1 MFSVNL
7 REDIKDTFWRECGN
21 IEFRYISSV
30 VLEDFLRYMI
40 TRHFRSY
47 GYKDEGKMYHFALAR
62 STRREK
68 KDLRFDCDE
77 CSFFRLYHIKC
88 EESKSRFW
96 NIVLWGEKKRYYT
109 FNPFF
114 CCAVDISKMSLWSA
128 FTKNRRRIYYTI
140 GRYSSLMTNMQIVGS
155 IVCSLSPVSEKKC
168 LHSPSH
174 LCASKRGHVCFF
186 MLNMMRIGR
195 KTNFI
200 TNRILKMVCTNAH
213 FRAEWRKRDP
223 FF

>member
-7 REDIKDTFWRECGN
+7 REDIKDAFWRECGN

-96 NIVLWGEKKRYYT
+96 NIVLRGEKKGITLSILFLLCCGYIKNVIMICVYQESSPHLLHNWSVLVAHDKHADRWLDCVFT
-109 FNPFF
+109 FTRLWK
-114 CCAVDISKMSLWSA
+114 KMSA
-128 FTKNRRRIYYTI
+128 FPFALVCVKKRWRLFFHVEHDENWTK
-140 GRYSSLMTNMQIVGS
+140 
-155 IVCSLSPVSEKKC
+155 
-168 LHSPSH
+168 
-174 LCASKRGHVCFF
+174 
-186 MLNMMRIGR
+186 
-195 KTNFI
+195 
-200 TNRILKMVCTNAH
+200 
-213 FRAEWRKRDP
+213 D
-223 FF
+223 